1 MTGREIWGWEEEN
14 GVKVEG
20 RTEAMFT
27 EFSLENAIRL
37 RGKYSKALACIPVNH
52 NKQRPDMH
60 EGLDEDIS
68 SESDSGL
75 L

>member
-1 MTGREIWGWEEEN
+1 M
-14 GVKVEG
+14 EG
-20 RTEAMFT
+20 QTEAMFT
-27 EFSLENAIRL
+27 EFSLEDVVELEESTPRP
-37 RGKYSKALACIPVNH
+37 SACIPVSH

-60 EGLDEDIS
+60 EGLEEIT